1 MTRTVACQACGGVLQ
16 EDDRFC
22 PRCGANNAAA
32 ADSVAAAGRIPSVW
46 DLVGDALRAATRG
59 EFEIAGELGHGGMA
73 AVYLAHDIAL
83 DKKVAIKVMAPTM
96 MADRSMLERFLQE
109 ARTVAKLE
117 HPHIVTVHTARQAG
131 GLNFFV
137 MKFVEG
143 LELEAVLQRTGALR
157 LALARA
163 ILYEVAGALQYAHD
177 RDVVHRDVKPSNIML
192 DTTGKTFVTDF
203 GIAKLK
209 GGKGL
214 TMHGAAIGTPQYMSP
229 EQCMAGPVSAASDQ
243 YSLGV
248 VAYHMLTG
256 NPPFNGEPLTVMRAQ
271 VEQAPPRLDR
281 LADGPCPREVRVAI
295 ERMLDKEPEARW
307 PSVLQA
313 VKALGGQPIGPDDPV
328 RNEIMRLVKTPDFI
342 PATAMFTTPLSPAPA
357 IARASPPPAAPTRPT
372 TPVPS
377 LVPPAPPV
385 RAPKKEKVAA
395 PTAVVPVFDEL
406 RIAGAP
412 RSASPGASFGLRATL
427 RSRNGPRAPATNVAW
442 ESSDASVAS
451 VEASGRVRVLSPG
464 SVTLTATAQG
474 LRGSARVTVRVPR
487 PLPWRLIGG
496 AAAGVAVV
504 ALLLVWVLRPKP
516 PPVRQPV
523 VAQVGGDQVTATVRV
538 ERVTVPVAAV
548 RVSPG
553 RATLGIGRTVRLTA
567 AVLDRTGK
575 PLTDRTVTWRSSN
588 DGTATVSSEG
598 VVGALAP
605 GSVRIVAAVDGVE
618 GIADIQVNAPKSETP
633 AAPSVMTVAVEPA
646 EVSLTVGETQN
657 LTAAPRDVQG
667 RTMQRPVTWRSEDD
681 AIATVSSAGVVEG
694 MKAGRVHV
702 NATSDGVTGS
712 ATVMVTP
719 VVQPVPPPTVA
730 IVIAGVVAGGRHT
743 CVRSQTGRVWCW
755 GDNAAGQ
762 VRAGAGAAVSQPTAL
777 DAQNIGALAAGGTHS
792 CALRDD
798 GQAQCWG
805 SNLEGQ
811 LGGGSRTSREVIV
824 PGRRFTALAAGAD
837 HTCGLTKDGAVLC
850 WGKNDFGQLGDGS
863 TSRRLAPTPAKVPG
877 PISAIATGAS
887 HTCALH
893 RDGRLFCWGDDW
905 SGQVGSGMR
914 QSILD
919 PTQVGGALRFENVGA
934 GQIQTCGLTREG
946 KIYCWGQEKSSPT
959 VTPSSEP
966 FSNLAVGG
974 AHVCGLTRSGRAL
987 CWGRGQEG
995 QLGNGGRQ
1003 PQSAPVA
1010 ARTSEEFVALAAGQ
1024 NHTCGLAKSGQLLC
1038 WGANARGELGTGGTA
1053 TSLIPSPLA
1062 ALP

>member
-1 MTRTVACQACGGVLQ
+1 MPVTRTVACQACGGVLQ

-32 ADSVAAAGRIPSVW
+32 ADSGAAAGRIPSVW

-137 MKFVEG
+137 MKYVEG

-157 LALARA
+157 LAVAQA

-177 RDVVHRDVKPSNIML
+177 RDVIHRDVKPSNVML
-192 DTTGKTFVTDF
+192 DTSGKAFVTDF

-214 TMHGAAIGTPQYMSP
+214 TIHGAAIGTPQYMSP

-243 YSLGV
+243 YSLGI

-271 VEQAPPRLDR
+271 VDEAAPPLDR
-281 LADGPCPREVRVAI
+281 LADGPCPPEVRAAI
-295 ERMLDKEPEARW
+295 QRMLEKDPDARW
-307 PSVLQA
+307 PSVFQA
-313 VKALGGQPIGPDDPV
+313 VKMLGGHQLGPDDPL
-328 RNEIMRLVKTPDFI
+328 RSEIVRLVKTPDFI

-357 IARASPPPAAPTRPT
+357 IARASQPRAGPTRPT

-377 LVPPAPPV
+377 VVPPARP
-385 RAPKKEKVAA
+385 APAPMKPKAAA
-395 PTAVVPVFDEL
+395 PTAVVPVFNEL
-406 RIAGAP
+406 QISGAP
-412 RSASPGASFGLRATL
+412 RSAAPGAAFGLRATL
-427 RSRNGPRAPATNVAW
+427 RSRTGPSAPATNVAW

-451 VEASGRVRVLSPG
+451 VDASGRVRVLSAG
-464 SVTLTATAQG
+464 SVTLTGSAQG

-496 AAAGVAVV
+496 AAAGLAVV
-504 ALLLVWVLRPKP
+504 SLLLLWVLQPKP
-516 PPVRQPV
+516 PPVRQLRMEPTALQLGVGGAGSLALRDAPQGAHTVWRSSDTTVATVTDAGRVVGVRPGNVSV

-538 ERVTVPVAAV
+538 DRITVPVAAV

-553 RATLGIGRTVRLTA
+553 RATLGVGRTVRLAAA
-567 AVLDRTGK
+567 AVDQAGK

-598 VVGALAP
+598 VVGGLAP

-618 GIADIQVNAPKSETP
+618 GIADIQVNAPKSATP
-633 AAPSVMTVAVEPA
+633 AAPSVLTVAVEPA

-681 AIATVSSAGVVEG
+681 AVATVSNAGVVAG

-719 VVQPVPPPTVA
+719 VVQPVPPRAQSNRTS
-730 IVIAGVVAGGRHT
+730 VVLGRQCGRTSAGGRRRRGIAAHRARCPEHR
-743 CVRSQTGRVWCW
+743 CVS
-755 GDNAAGQ
+755 
-762 VRAGAGAAVSQPTAL
+762 
-777 DAQNIGALAAGGTHS
+777 
-792 CALRDD
+792 
-798 GQAQCWG
+798 
-805 SNLEGQ
+805 
-811 LGGGSRTSREVIV
+811 
-824 PGRRFTALAAGAD
+824 GRRHAFLRVARRWP
-837 HTCGLTKDGAVLC
+837 GAVL
-850 WGKNDFGQLGDGS
+850 GQQ
-863 TSRRLAPTPAKVPG
+863 SRRPAWRWNSHESGGDRAGTP
-877 PISAIATGAS
+877 
-887 HTCALH
+887 L
-893 RDGRLFCWGDDW
+893 
-905 SGQVGSGMR
+905 
-914 QSILD
+914 
-919 PTQVGGALRFENVGA
+919 
-934 GQIQTCGLTREG
+934 
-946 KIYCWGQEKSSPT
+946 
-959 VTPSSEP
+959 
-966 FSNLAVGG
+966 
-974 AHVCGLTRSGRAL
+974 
-987 CWGRGQEG
+987 
-995 QLGNGGRQ
+995 
-1003 PQSAPVA
+1003 
-1010 ARTSEEFVALAAGQ
+1010 
-1024 NHTCGLAKSGQLLC
+1024 
-1038 WGANARGELGTGGTA
+1038 
-1053 TSLIPSPLA
+1053 
-1062 ALP
+1062 